1 MAVPGAISLD
11 TKRLDHLAIDLV
23 SGVARAGAGISG
35 VDLERRLNA
44 EGVSLGHFPQ
54 SLHSSTVGGW
64 VTTRASGTFSTLHG
78 NIEDRVVGLEV
89 VLPGGEVLRTRPSPR
104 SATGPNLAELFLGSE
119 GTLGVVTE
127 VALWVQPLAERRV
140 WVSYAFPDFQAGLDG
155 VRDVIRQGVRPGVVR
170 LYDAGET
177 AHKFPALDLPAGKC
191 LLVLVYEG
199 AEQLVEAQVAL
210 GDGACR
216 ATGGRD
222 LGPEP
227 ARQWWQ
233 GRFDTSGLVLAN
245 SRDGGVADAI
255 EVAAF
260 WRDLPAVYEAMMA
273 TAASHQA
280 HAYAHVSHVYP
291 SGGGLYVIF
300 SVQASDDEAAVD
312 RYRRIV
318 DDLLGA
324 CLASGG
330 SISHHHGVGRGK
342 AARLSGE
349 HGETGMALLRAVKLA
364 IDPHG
369 IMNPGVL
376 GLEG

>member
-1 MAVPGAISLD
+1 
-11 TKRLDHLAIDLV
+11 
-23 SGVARAGAGISG
+23 
-35 VDLERRLNA
+35 
-44 EGVSLGHFPQ
+44 
-54 SLHSSTVGGW
+54 
-64 VTTRASGTFSTLHG
+64 
-78 NIEDRVVGLEV
+78 
-89 VLPGGEVLRTRPSPR
+89 
-104 SATGPNLAELFLGSE
+104 
-119 GTLGVVTE
+119 VVTE
-127 VALWVQPLAERRV
+127 VALWVHPLAERRV
-140 WVSYAFPDFQAGLDG
+140 WASYVFPDFRAGLDG
-155 VRDVIRQGVRPGVVR
+155 VRGTIRQGVRPGVVR

-177 AHKFPALDLPAGKC
+177 AHKFPALDLPAGAC

-199 AEQLVEAQVAL
+199 ADQLVEAQVAL

-245 SRDGGVADAI
+245 SRPGGVADAI

-260 WRDLPAVYEAMMA
+260 WRELPAVYEAMMA
-273 TAASHQA
+273 AARHGA

-312 RYRRIV
+312 RYRRLV
-318 DDLLGA
+318 DDLLDA
-324 CLASGG
+324 CLAAGG

-342 AARLSGE
+342 ATRLPGE
-349 HGETGMALLRAVKLA
+349 HGETGMALLHAVKRA